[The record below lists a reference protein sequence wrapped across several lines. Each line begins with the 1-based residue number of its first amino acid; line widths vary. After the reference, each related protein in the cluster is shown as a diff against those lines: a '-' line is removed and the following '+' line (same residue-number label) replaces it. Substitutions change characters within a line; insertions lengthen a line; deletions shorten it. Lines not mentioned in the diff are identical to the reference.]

1 MTQENERRA
10 SRREFLSTSGR
21 IAAASALG
29 LVAVPAVHAAE
40 NNTIKVAL
48 IGCGGRGTGAA
59 INALSTQSGPTEL
72 VAMADVFQHRLDG
85 SLKALADRFGRQ
97 VNVPRDRQF
106 IGFDAYRKAIDCLD
120 GSGVVLLAT
129 PPGFR
134 PLHIEYAVA
143 RNCHAFLEKAHAVDG
158 PGIRRVLKAG
168 EEAGRKNL
176 KIAGGLMSR
185 HYSPLVEAIARIH
198 EGLIGDVITCWAY
211 REHGPVGFA
220 PKPADSGEMAHQIR
234 NFHNFNWLGGS
245 FILDWL
251 IHNIDICCWA
261 KSAWPVSA
269 QGQGGRQVRTVPDQM
284 FDHYAVEYSFA
295 DGTRMFAQA
304 RHMPNCWGFWGD
316 VIHGTKG
323 SAVLGEGIPDPLIYK
338 GHKQTE
344 ANIIWRYERE
354 KGDPYQVEHDRL
366 FEAIRA
372 NKVYSETERS
382 AYASLAG
389 ILGRMA
395 AESGQEVTWEQAM
408 NSDLVLAPG
417 LERLSLDSVPPVV
430 PDDQGRYPV
439 AVPGVT
445 KVL

>member
-1 MTQENERRA
+1 MTQESERRG

-59 INALSTQSGPTEL
+59 MNALSTQSGPTEL

-97 VNVPRDRQF
+97 VNVPQDRQF
-106 IGFDAYRKAIDCLD
+106 IGFDAYKKAIDCLD
-120 GSGVVLLAT
+120 GSGVALLAT

-134 PLHIEYAVA
+134 PLHLEYAVA
-143 RNCHAFLEKAHAVDG
+143 RHCHVFMEKAHAVDG

-168 EEAGRKNL
+168 EDAGRKNL

-198 EGLIGDVITCWAY
+198 EGLIGEVITCWAY

-220 PKPADSGEMAHQIR
+220 PRPADSGEMAHQIR

-261 KSAWPVSA
+261 KNALPVSA

-284 FDHYAVEYSFA
+284 FDHYAVEYSFG

-344 ANIIWRYERE
+344 ASIIWRYAGE
-354 KGDPYQVEHDRL
+354 KGDPYQVEHERL

-372 NKVYSETERS
+372 NKAYSEAERS

-408 NSDLVLAPG
+408 GSDLVLARG
-417 LERLSLDSVPPVV
+417 LERLSMDSVPPVV
-430 PDDQGRYPV
+430 PDDEGRYPV